1 MCYHNDSTSF
11 VSWGDRM
18 KNFCKNILK
27 FLLLY
32 AIFTTVVA
40 LIGLLFQKTYI
51 EILIEGFVNT
61 ICFVIVSTI
70 INKVRKKKN
79 DDDE

>member
-1 MCYHNDSTSF
+1 MVAHLLF
-11 VSWGDRM
+11 WGDRM

-32 AIFTTVVA
+32 VIFTTVVA
-40 LIGLLFQKTYI
+40 LIGLVFQKTYP

-61 ICFVIVSTI
+61 ICFVIVTTI
-70 INKVRKKKN
+70 IDKVRKKEN
-79 DDDE
+79 TDDA

>member
-1 MCYHNDSTSF
+1 
-11 VSWGDRM
+11 M

-32 AIFTTVVA
+32 AIVTTVVA

>member
-1 MCYHNDSTSF
+1 MVAHLLF
-11 VSWGDRM
+11 WGDKMR
-18 KNFCKNILK
+18 NFCKNILK

-32 AIFTTVVA
+32 VVFTTVVA

-61 ICFVIVSTI
+61 ICFVIVITI
-70 INKVRKKKN
+70 INKVHKKKKI
-79 DDDE
+79 DDE

>member
-1 MCYHNDSTSF
+1 MF
-11 VSWGDRM
+11 WGDLM
-18 KNFCKNILK
+18 KNFGKNILK
-27 FLLLY
+27 FLLVY
-32 AIFTTVVA
+32 VIFTIVVA

-61 ICFVIVSTI
+61 ICFVIVVTI

-79 DDDE
+79 ADDE

>member
-1 MCYHNDSTSF
+1 MVAYLLF
-11 VSWGDRM
+11 WGDLM
-18 KNFCKNILK
+18 KNFGKNILK

-32 AIFTTVVA
+32 VIVTTVVA

-61 ICFVIVSTI
+61 ICFVIVITL
-70 INKVRKKKN
+70 INKVRKKKTT
-79 DDDE
+79 DDE